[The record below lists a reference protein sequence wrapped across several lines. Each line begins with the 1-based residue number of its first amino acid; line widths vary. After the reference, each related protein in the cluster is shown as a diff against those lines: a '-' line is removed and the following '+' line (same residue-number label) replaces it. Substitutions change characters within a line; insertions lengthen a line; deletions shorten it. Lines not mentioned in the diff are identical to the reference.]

1 MANKISVII
10 DVAVDKGVTSLK
22 KFRSAIGEADT
33 ASGKM
38 RAGFDV
44 AKESIVANAANIAM
58 AAGGAL
64 IAFGVKSVQA
74 FQDTALAAGKFSDA
88 TGLAVDEA
96 SRFIEVAGDIGIEA
110 GTVET
115 ALGKMNKTLG
125 GSPELFTELGVEIAK
140 TGTGATDVN
149 GTFLNVVDRLNAI
162 KDPAERARVAS
173 QLLGKGWQGMAEL
186 IGQGSAELKASLAG
200 VADAQVIDEEE
211 EKKAKQLR
219 DRMDELKDR
228 VEAFS
233 LTLGESLVP
242 ALVEAADDVIW
253 LADKV
258 SEFESAVQSATD
270 VDLGGWAKKLTS
282 PVGVATS
289 AMNWFTDAIGSN
301 VSATDGISYA
311 WDYFTG
317 NLEDGT
323 TAIED
328 GTTAIEYG
336 TDAADEMAR
345 VYGERV
351 VPAVDD
357 STYAFDAAAEEANN
371 LAINTGRVERAAQAL
386 SDEWDRLKGKI
397 DDKAAWFNM
406 QATFDDIR
414 DKGAAAM
421 QAVAD
426 GTEDAEQKMHEYRDA
441 VIGGQQEV
449 FDLGKQLGLLPDEVS
464 VLIDL
469 AENGQIDELERRLTI
484 LTRNR
489 TMNLDIIARGG
500 AGYGDR
506 FGGARA
512 AGGPVT
518 AGTPYLVGER
528 GPEIVVPGQSG
539 TVIPNHRIGVGGGGG
554 MVINITTG
562 ADPQAVVAAIKKYEK
577 SNGAAWRS

>member
-10 DVAVDKGVTSLK
+10 DVAVDRGVTSLK
-22 KFRSAIGEADT
+22 KFRSAIGEAET

-64 IAFGVKSVQA
+64 IAFGVKSVKA
-74 FQDTALAAGKFSDA
+74 FQDTALAAGAFSDA

-110 GTVET
+110 GTVES

-125 GSPELFTELGVEIAK
+125 GSPELFAELGVEIAK

-200 VADAQVIDEEE
+200 VADAQVIDPAEL
-211 EKKAKQLR
+211 KKAR
-219 DRMDELKDR
+219 EFRERMDDLNDR
-228 VEAFS
+228 LQAVTM
-233 LTLGESLVP
+233 TLGEGLVP
-242 ALVEAADDVIW
+242 ILSDTADKLVWAADKAGELSDA
-253 LADKV
+253 LENLTGSDAA
-258 SEFESAVQSATD
+258 S
-270 VDLGGWAKKLTS
+270 WAETLSS
-282 PVGVATS
+282 PVNVATK
-289 AMNWFTDAIGSN
+289 AMDWFTDAIGSN

-328 GTTAIEYG
+328 GTE
-336 TDAADEMAR
+336 AAGEMAR
-345 VYGERV
+345 MYGERV
-351 VPAVDD
+351 VPAVED
-357 STYAFDAAAEEANN
+357 STYAFDAAAEQAND
-371 LAINTGRVERAAQAL
+371 LAIKTGRVERAAQAL

-449 FDLGKQLGLLPDEVS
+449 FDLGKQLGLLPAEVS
-464 VLIDL
+464 VLIEL

-489 TMNLDIIARGG
+489 TANLDIIARGG

-506 FGGARA
+506 YVPGRSNVVGATGGI
-512 AGGPVT
+512 VT
-518 AGTPYLVGER
+518 RPTMALIGEA
-528 GPEIVVPGQSG
+528 GPEAVVPLNRTPGSSPLPG
-539 TVIPNHRIGVGGGGG
+539 GVGGGGG

-562 ADPQAVVAAIKKYEK
+562 ADPQAVIAAIKKFEK

>member
-22 KFRSAIGEADT
+22 KFRSAIGEAET

-64 IAFGVKSVQA
+64 IAFGVKAVQA
-74 FQDTALAAGKFSDA
+74 FQDTALAAGAFSDA

-110 GTVET
+110 GTVES

-125 GSPELFTELGVEIAK
+125 GSPELFAKLGVEIAK

-186 IGQGSAELKASLAG
+186 IGQGSTALKASLAG
-200 VADAQVIDEEE
+200 VADAQVIDP
-211 EKKAKQLR
+211 
-219 DRMDELKDR
+219 DELKKAREFRERMDDLNDR
-228 VEAFS
+228 LQAVKM
-233 LTLGESLVP
+233 TVGESLVP
-242 ALVEAADDVIW
+242 ALSDAAETIGTVTDALQAASSAAEDLTGTD
-253 LADKV
+253 LA
-258 SEFESAVQSATD
+258 
-270 VDLGGWAKKLTS
+270 GWAKKLTS
-282 PVGVATS
+282 PVDVATS
-289 AMNWFTDAIGSN
+289 AMDSFTDAIGSN

-323 TAIED
+323 TTIEH
-328 GTTAIEYG
+328 GTE
-336 TDAADEMAR
+336 AAAEMAR
-345 VYGERV
+345 IYGERV
-351 VPAVDD
+351 SPAVDKATTFVED
-357 STYAFDAAAEEANN
+357 LEESTAALDDTYSAFLGKLNQQDAWTNFFEKMYMYHSE
-371 LAINTGRVERAAQAL
+371 TGRSEQETRDYVRAIAEMVMALEGVPPETKAQLIATLDAGNIAAVE
-386 SDEWDRLKGKI
+386 SRLNQI
-397 DDKAAWFNM
+397 ARNR
-406 QATFDDIR
+406 I
-414 DKGAAAM
+414 
-421 QAVAD
+421 VS
-426 GTEDAEQKMHEYRDA
+426 
-441 VIGGQQEV
+441 ISGQV
-449 FDLGKQLGLLPDEVS
+449 VGSGLR
-464 VLIDL
+464 
-469 AENGQIDELERRLTI
+469 NELE
-484 LTRNR
+484 
-489 TMNLDIIARGG
+489 G
-500 AGYGDR
+500 
-506 FGGARA
+506 RA

-528 GPEIVVPGQSG
+528 GPEIVVPGRSG
-539 TVIPNHRIGVGGGGG
+539 TVIPNNRIGVGGGGGG

-562 ADPQAVVAAIKKYEK
+562 ADPQAVIAAIKKFEK